1 MSSNSIF
8 IENSNLKL
16 LFKDCHHNRA
26 QNVFRQYRS
35 SFFQQFAAQVEAKQP
50 LQFLVWATYSLFSR
64 LSHILLIFSS
74 EPHTPYFLVR
84 HTSKFS
90 SFPLIHLF
98 IVFCRTFFTKHII
111 FFTYLKFGWENLMY
125 CFSTNMTRFS
135 TNIFICKAWTF
146 KKDISGRTRI
156 LRWLG
161 RENEE
166 NVARTINC
174 YG

>member
-1 MSSNSIF
+1 M
-8 IENSNLKL
+8 L
-16 LFKDCHHNRA
+16 
-26 QNVFRQYRS
+26 RQYRS
-35 SFFQQFAAQVEAKQP
+35 SFFQQFAGQVEAGQP

-146 KKDISGRTRI
+146 KKDNIGRTRI

-161 RENEE
+161 RENEK